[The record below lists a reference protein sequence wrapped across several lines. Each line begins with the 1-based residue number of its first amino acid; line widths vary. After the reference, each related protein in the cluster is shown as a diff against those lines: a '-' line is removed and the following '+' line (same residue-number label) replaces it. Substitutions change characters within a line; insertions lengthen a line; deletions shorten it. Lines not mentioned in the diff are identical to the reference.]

1 MMGGALGLAVLA
13 SIAAAQTGS
22 MLAAGASTP
31 LALTGGYQMAFL
43 VGAVF
48 AAVAGL
54 LGALLLRSAM
64 PGQMHDNE
72 EAAGP
77 GSAANGA
84 ATS

>member
-1 MMGGALGLAVLA
+1 
-13 SIAAAQTGS
+13 
-22 MLAAGASTP
+22 
-31 LALTGGYQMAFL
+31 
-43 VGAVF
+43 VF